1 MFLYLLQGA
10 TLGLSAT
17 ANPGPFQ
24 AFLLTQT
31 LRNGWRRTLPAILAP
46 LVTDGPIIALVL
58 LILTQTPG
66 WFLTLLRILGG
77 LFILYLAQGTLL
89 ALNEPAAGPDN
100 AADAAQLSFAKAIV
114 MNALSPGP
122 YLFWGI
128 IAGPIVI
135 DAWGQ
140 SPGSSISFVV
150 GFYAAFCSSL
160 AVFIILTA
168 TARRLGSQVSR
179 ILLAGS
185 GLALLAFGLYQ
196 LWAGVSE
203 LLVR

>member
-24 AFLLTQT
+24 AFLLTQA
-31 LRNGWRRTLPAILAP
+31 LQNGWRRTLPASLAP

-66 WFLTLLRILGG
+66 WFLTTLRLLGG
-77 LFILYLAQGTLL
+77 LFILYLAWGTFL
-89 ALNEPAAGPDN
+89 ALNEPAAAPN
-100 AADAAQLSFAKAIV
+100 SAADAVQLSFAKAMV

-140 SPGSSISFVV
+140 SPGLSISFVV
-150 GFYAAFCSSL
+150 GFYTAFCSSL

-168 TARRLGSQVSR
+168 TARRLGGQVSR

-196 LWAGVSE
+196 LWTGLTE
-203 LLVR
+203 LLG

>member
-1 MFLYLLQGA
+1 
-10 TLGLSAT
+10 
-17 ANPGPFQ
+17 
-24 AFLLTQT
+24 LTQT
-31 LRNGWRRTLPAILAP
+31 LQNGWRRTLPAILAP

-66 WFLTLLRILGG
+66 WFLTVLRILGG
-77 LFILYLAQGTLL
+77 LFILYLARGTFL
-89 ALNEPAAGPDN
+89 ALNAPVADSDSTPD
-100 AADAAQLSFAKAIV
+100 AQHGFAKAIV

-128 IAGPIVI
+128 IAGPVVI

-140 SPGSSISFVV
+140 SPGLSVSFVV

-168 TARRLGSQVSR
+168 TARRLGNQVSR
-179 ILLAGS
+179 ILLAVS

-196 LWAGVSE
+196 LWTGVSE
-203 LLVR
+203 LLT